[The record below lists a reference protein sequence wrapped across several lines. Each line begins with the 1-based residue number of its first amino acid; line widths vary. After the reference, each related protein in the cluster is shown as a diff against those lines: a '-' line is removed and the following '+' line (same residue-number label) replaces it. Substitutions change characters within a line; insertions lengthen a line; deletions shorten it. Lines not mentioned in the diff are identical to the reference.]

1 LLSRPAIKRLMEA
14 GLIEVEPEP
23 VNIGP
28 NSIDLRMGAS
38 LKRYDRGGFI
48 PYTDEA
54 GKVHRAIDPT
64 DPPALVDLPPQ
75 RMFNRKTNRW
85 AEGWLLT
92 PGDFYIGTTLE
103 KTTCKGVV
111 PHLDGRS
118 TCGRLGIEAH
128 KTAGVGDNGF
138 SGFWTLEIQA
148 AEPIFLRP
156 GDRLFQ
162 VYFTPCWSTAFAE
175 ILIRQ
180 DARSLNQEALQS
192 LLYGELAL
200 LETEDLYA
208 QDGRG
213 HYSADNAA
221 RAAAPLD

>member
-1 LLSRPAIKRLMEA
+1 MEA
-14 GLIEVEPEP
+14 GLIKVEPEP

-28 NSIDLRMGAS
+28 NSIDLRMGNT
-38 LKRYDRGGFI
+38 LKQYDRAGFVRLERG
-48 PYTDEA
+48 TGTTA
-54 GKVHRAIDPT
+54 VIDPKT
-64 DPPALVDLPPQ
+64 PPKLAEMPLE

-85 AEGWLLT
+85 TEGWILT
-92 PGDFYIGTTLE
+92 PGEFYIGTTLE
-103 KTTCKGVV
+103 KTTCRGVV

-138 SGFWTLEIQA
+138 SGFWTLEIQV
-148 AEPIFLRP
+148 AEPIILRP

-175 ILIRQ
+175 ILIQ
-180 DARSLNQEALQS
+180 QEAGTLNEAALQR
-192 LLYGELAL
+192 LLHGELAL